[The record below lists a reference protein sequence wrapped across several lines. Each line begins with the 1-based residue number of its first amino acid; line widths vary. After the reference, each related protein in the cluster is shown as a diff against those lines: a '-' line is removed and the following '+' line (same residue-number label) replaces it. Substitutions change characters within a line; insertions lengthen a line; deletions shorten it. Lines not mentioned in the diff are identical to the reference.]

1 MTLHNAIVAILKS
14 DNNRGLTA
22 QETADLNAEKKLCQ
36 KKNGKG
42 FPTKGQ
48 IRLRVKNYPG
58 LFRWAPGDKV
68 APTEHDKIFLAND
81 SRA

>member
-1 MTLHNAIVAILKS
+1 MTLHDAIVAMLES
-14 DNNRGLTA
+14 ENNRGLIA
-22 QETADLNAEKKLCQ
+22 QEIADLNKEKKLYE

-58 LFRWAPGDKV
+58 LFRWTPGVQV
-68 APTEHDKIFLAND
+68 APAESDKIFLAND